1 MLMFNSLL
9 IDVKSA
15 HPEQEDQHRKVLT
28 VLTFWKKQSKLR
40 QIGTDTAKIILCI
53 SLLLCINLL

>member
-15 HPEQEDQHRKVLT
+15 HPEQEDQYRKVLT
-28 VLTFWKKQSKLR
+28 MLTFWKKQS
-40 QIGTDTAKIILCI
+40 
-53 SLLLCINLL
+53 IN